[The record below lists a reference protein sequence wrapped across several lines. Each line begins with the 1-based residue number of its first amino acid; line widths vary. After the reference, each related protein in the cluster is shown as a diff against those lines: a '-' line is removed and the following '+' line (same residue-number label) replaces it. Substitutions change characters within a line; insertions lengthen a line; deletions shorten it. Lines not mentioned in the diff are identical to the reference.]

1 MISVTRQND
10 KKLYDL
16 IFFFFFGDGDTSSYK
31 TNVVKFV
38 ILVTL
43 INKKSDINSE
53 KKKTKKNKNK
63 TLVKW
68 VKTCIKILATL
79 KL

>member
-1 MISVTRQND
+1 MVGMWLVLLDKMIKN
-10 KKLYDL
+10 YM
-16 IFFFFFGDGDTSSYK
+16 IWFFFFFFGDGDTSSYK

-53 KKKTKKNKNK
+53 KKKTKTK
-63 TLVKW
+63 T
-68 VKTCIKILATL
+68 KTRHWWNGL
-79 KL
+79 KRV

>member
-16 IFFFFFGDGDTSSYK
+16 IFFFFFFGDGDTSSYK

-53 KKKTKKNKNK
+53 KKKTKKKQK
-63 TLVKW
+63 QKQKQDTGEMG
-68 VKTCIKILATL
+68 
-79 KL
+79 